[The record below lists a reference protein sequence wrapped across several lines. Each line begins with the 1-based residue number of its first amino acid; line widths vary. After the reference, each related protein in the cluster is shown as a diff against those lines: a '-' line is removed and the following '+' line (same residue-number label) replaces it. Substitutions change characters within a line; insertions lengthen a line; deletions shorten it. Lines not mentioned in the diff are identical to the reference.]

1 MADISKFDNIS
12 KLQSYENYIANNIT
26 ARKEIKAIPLSD
38 GQTNVFVCKNGT
50 PHETCV
56 ACGDVIPEGRQVC
69 PRCER
74 KSTESKRKTNG

>member
-1 MADISKFDNIS
+1 MENI
-12 KLQSYENYIANNIT
+12 ERE

-69 PRCER
+69 PNCEGGDEDET
-74 KSTESKRKTNG
+74 SI